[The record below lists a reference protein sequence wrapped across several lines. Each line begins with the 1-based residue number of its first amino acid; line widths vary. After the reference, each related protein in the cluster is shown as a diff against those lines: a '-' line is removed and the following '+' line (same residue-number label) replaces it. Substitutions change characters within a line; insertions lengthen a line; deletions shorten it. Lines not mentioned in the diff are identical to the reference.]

1 MYDFKAEK
9 KPNLEDCMKICS
21 LGVWL
26 KARTG
31 AHAEVSDNSK
41 LLYSLQSAK
50 VARISGMEDTK
61 V

>member
-9 KPNLEDCMKICS
+9 KNNLDVCMEICS

-26 KARTG
+26 KAKTG
-31 AHAEVSDNSK
+31 AHAEVSDNTK
-41 LLYSLQSAK
+41 LLKSIQSAK

-61 V
+61 I